1 MILALDIS
9 LRTGFA
15 YGAEADNI
23 RFGMRGFTAVE
34 PDNAVRGRMFRQWLC
49 ELMTEIEPQELVIE
63 RPILFQ
69 GARSG
74 ATELLIGLA
83 WEADRA
89 AELRNIPRRR
99 VAPIT
104 IKKFITGNARAKK
117 PEVIAAVKA
126 RGFNVLDDNSA
137 DAVALLLYAME
148 GK

>member
-63 RPILFQ
+63 KGFYRYGGP
-69 GARSG
+69 
-74 ATELLIGLA
+74 TELLWGLI
-83 WEADRA
+83 WEAHRA
-89 AELRNIPRRR
+89 AELRNIPRRE
-99 VAPIT
+99 VSPLS
-104 IKKFITGNARAKK
+104 IKKFICGNHRAKK
-117 PEVIAAVKA
+117 PEVMAAVKA
-126 RGFNVLDDNSA
+126 RGFNVLDDNAA
-137 DAVALLLYAME
+137 DAVSLLLFAME
-148 GK
+148 QK